1 MSSICAVQYGE
12 SVDVADWFS
21 SFCAVHDSS
30 DGAPEEEAQAA
41 IVPKLKKRRGR
52 PSKKVLQR
60 VCPSVQTALCYLAH
74 TLYKL
79 TVYKIS
85 LTVDCGCRLQRLT
98 QSELCRKSQ
107 SLLLRWVCTCTE
119 LHCFGQCK
127 AHKISI

>member
-1 MSSICAVQYGE
+1 MSGIRAVQYGE

-21 SFCAVHDSS
+21 GFCAVHDFS

-41 IVPKLKKRRGR
+41 VVPKQKKRRGR

-60 VCPSVQTALCYLAH
+60 VCPSVTVALCCLAH

-85 LTVDCGCRLQRLT
+85 LTVDCGRRMQ
-98 QSELCRKSQ
+98 
-107 SLLLRWVCTCTE
+107 CTCKAEIGTE
-119 LHCFGQCK
+119 
-127 AHKISI
+127 